1 MLSQEALVTG
11 RVIAISN
18 NLKNSQ
24 RQRCIGLRPALVSL
38 HYPPQMSAFSSH
50 IRRNAYCR

>member
-1 MLSQEALVTG
+1 MEFLRNVFTDFIFEKMLSHEALVAG

-24 RQRCIGLRPALVSL
+24 RQLCKEL
-38 HYPPQMSAFSSH
+38 QMK
-50 IRRNAYCR
+50 